1 MKLPKMIQQ
10 FMLHNVTETC
20 VYKGKPL
27 FNAHYMKIGSYV
39 NLFIRSKA
47 DMNGD
52 QTYIVEIKGT
62 VIDNIPSIADALTV
76 AEELLVENNMF
87 VS

>member
-1 MKLPKMIQQ
+1 MIQQ
-10 FMLHNVTETC
+10 FMLHNITKTC
-20 VYKGKPL
+20 VFKGKPL
-27 FNAHYMKIGSYV
+27 FSAHYMKIGSYV

-47 DMNGD
+47 DMMGN

-62 VIDNIPSIADALTV
+62 HIDNIPTIEDALEV
-76 AEELLVENNMF
+76 AENLLVENNMF

>member
-1 MKLPKMIQQ
+1 MKLPKMIQR

-27 FNAHYMKIGSYV
+27 FSAHYMKIGSYV
-39 NLFIRSKA
+39 NLFIRAKA
-47 DMNGD
+47 DMAGN

-62 VIDNIPSIADALTV
+62 LIDNIPSIEAALEV
-76 AEELLVENNMF
+76 AENLLVENNMF